1 MNKYFVYI
9 LKCADNSYYTGS
21 TNNLERRIHEHKSG
35 KYQGYTSTKL
45 PVQLVYSQEFFD
57 AKGAISNERKTKK
70 WSRKKKE
77 ALINGDF
84 YLLHK
89 YSECKNETHYKNKDK
104 LKGDDL

>member
-1 MNKYFVYI
+1 MKKYFVYI

-21 TNNLERRIHEHKSG
+21 TNNLERRINEHNSG
-35 KYQGYTSTKL
+35 KYKGYTSTRL
-45 PVQLVYSQEFFD
+45 PVQLVYFQEFSD
-57 AKGAISNERKTKK
+57 VKDAISNERKIKK

-89 YSECKNETHYKNKDK
+89 YSECKNETHYKNRDK
-104 LKGDDL
+104 LKRESL